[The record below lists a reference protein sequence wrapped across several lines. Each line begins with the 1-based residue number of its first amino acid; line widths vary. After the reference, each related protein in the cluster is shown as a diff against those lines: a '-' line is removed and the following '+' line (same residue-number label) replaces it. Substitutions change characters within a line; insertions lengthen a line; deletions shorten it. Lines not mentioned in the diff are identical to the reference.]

1 VTLFGTETPAT
12 ATAADTSSVELG
24 VAFTPAVAGTVTA
37 IRFYKGSGNGGTHT
51 GNLWSAAGVNLA
63 TVTFAS
69 ETASGWQTAQ
79 LATPVTLTAGASY
92 TVSYLAPQGGYSVT
106 SAYFTAAKT
115 SGPLTA
121 AATVNGK
128 YRYGASSGFP
138 TQTFNSTNYFV
149 DIVFV
154 PAA

>member
-1 VTLFGTETPAT
+1 M
-12 ATAADTSSVELG
+12 
-24 VAFTPAVAGTVTA
+24 
-37 IRFYKGSGNGGTHT
+37 
-51 GNLWSAAGVNLA
+51 NLA

-79 LATPVTLTAGASY
+79 LETPVTLTAGTSY

-106 SAYFTAAKT
+106 PAYFSTAKT
-115 SGPLTA
+115 SGALTA

-128 YRYGASSGFP
+128 YRYGSSSGLP
-138 TQTFNSTNYFV
+138 TRTFNSTNYFV
-149 DIVFV
+149 DIIFV

>member
-1 VTLFGTETPAT
+1 VSLFGTETPTT

-24 VAFTPAVAGTVTA
+24 VAFTPAAAGTVTA
-37 IRFYKGSGNGGTHT
+37 IRFFKGSGNGGTHT
-51 GNLWSAAGVNLA
+51 GNLWSTAGVKLA
-63 TVTFAS
+63 TVTFAN

-79 LATPVTLTAGASY
+79 LATPVTLTAGTSY
-92 TVSYLAPQGGYSVT
+92 TVSYLAPQGRYSVT
-106 SAYFTAAKT
+106 AAYFSTAKT

-128 YRYGASSGFP
+128 YRYGSSGGIP

-149 DIVFV
+149 DIIFV